1 MKTHSATK
9 QVLFGVL
16 GLGCLTSTAFADPTT
31 GTVYYT
37 RYATQAARVNKVD
50 YAYNG
55 TTFSIGTPTVLSTL
69 GGFGGADGIIFAP
82 DGDLLVGG
90 QGNAVHK
97 VEVDGSSFESRTAG
111 GTSSFHLSPDPSGKN
126 IWSGGIPGQLAEI
139 PLTPFSN
146 GIAYTMLGAE
156 SGIDSIIFRGNDAF
170 YTSSSPN
177 GNGSFGSITFD
188 RVAHTATTTRLIPF
202 IIAAHGGAYDLF
214 TDSIMLFGNTHITQ
228 LKGSD
233 PTVVLSDFALNG
245 ASFDQGAVDGK
256 GHALVANPG
265 QGSLFFLDYS
275 ASGLVG
281 AAGNFRDQKFIA
293 NDIDDVTPLSGI
305 GSIDP
310 NPNPNPPPGPA
321 PVPEAN
327 TLIGGAGFAALA
339 LGALVRRSRQRS

>member
-1 MKTHSATK
+1 MKPHSAIK

-16 GLGCLTSTAFADPTT
+16 GLGCATSTAFADPTQ

-37 RYATQAARVNKVD
+37 RYASFQRVNKVD
-50 YAYNG
+50 YKYDG
-55 TTFSIGTPTVLSTL
+55 TTFSIANNTFLSTL
-69 GGFGGADGIIFAP
+69 PGADGIIFAP

-111 GTSSFHLSPDPSGKN
+111 GTSAFHLSADPSGKN

-156 SGIDSIIFRGNDAF
+156 TGVDTIIFRGNDAY
-170 YTSSSPN
+170 YTSSFPN

-188 RVAHTATTTRLIPF
+188 RVAHTATTTRLLSNV
-202 IIAAHGGAYDLF
+202 IAAHGGAYDSF
-214 TDSIMLFGNTHITQ
+214 TDSIILFGENHITQ
-228 LKGSD
+228 LKGSS
-233 PTVVLSDFALNG
+233 PTTILSDLFVSG
-245 ASFDQGAVDGK
+245 ADFDQGAVDGK
-256 GHALVANPG
+256 GHALVANSG

-275 ASGLVG
+275 ATGLVG
-281 AAGNFRDQKFIA
+281 HTNNFRDQKFIA
-293 NDIDDVTPLSGI
+293 SDIDDVAPLSGL
-305 GSIDP
+305 GAPD
-310 NPNPNPPPGPA
+310 PNPPPV
-321 PVPEAN
+321 PVPEVN

-339 LGALVRRSRQRS
+339 LGALFRSSRRAS

>member
-1 MKTHSATK
+1 MKPHSATK

-16 GLGCLTSTAFADPTT
+16 GLGCLTSSAFADPTT

-37 RYATQAARVNKVD
+37 RYQSFQRVNKVD
-50 YAYNG
+50 YNYDG
-55 TTFSIGTPTVLSTL
+55 TTFSIANNTFLSTL
-69 GGFGGADGIIFAP
+69 PGADGIIFAP

-146 GIAYTMLGAE
+146 GIAYTMRGDDTAV
-156 SGIDSIIFRGNDAF
+156 DSIIFRGNDAF
-170 YTSSSPN
+170 YTSN
-177 GNGSFGSITFD
+177 LGGGSFGSITLD
-188 RVAHTATTTRLIPF
+188 RVNHIATTTRLLLNV
-202 IIAAHGGAYDLF
+202 AAHGGAYDVF
-214 TDSIMLFGNTHITQ
+214 TDSIMLFGGGHITQ
-228 LKGSD
+228 LKGSA
-233 PTVVLSDFALNG
+233 PSTILSDFFLSG

-265 QGSLFFLDYS
+265 QGSLFFLDYGT
-275 ASGLVG
+275 SGLVG

-293 NDIDDVTPLSGI
+293 NDIDDVAPLSGI

-310 NPNPNPPPGPA
+310 NPPPGPA
-321 PVPEAN
+321 PVPEVT
-327 TLIGGAGFAALA
+327 TLFSGAGFAALTLAA
-339 LGALVRRSRQRS
+339 LFRRSRQKS